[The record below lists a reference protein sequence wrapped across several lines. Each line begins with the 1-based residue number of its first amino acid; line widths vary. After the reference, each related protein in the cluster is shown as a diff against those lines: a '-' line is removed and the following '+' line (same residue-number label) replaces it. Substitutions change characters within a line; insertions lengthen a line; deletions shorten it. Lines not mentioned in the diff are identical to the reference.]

1 MYTFDFICD
10 ILEVRPIS
18 FENLDQNI
26 NELVFDS
33 RKINQPDQSLFF
45 AIHGARDGH
54 DFLPSAYYEGIRSFV
69 ISKPVP
75 FFNDKTD
82 VNLLFVDDTLQAMQK
97 LAKFHR
103 EQFKFPVIGITG
115 SNGKSIVKAWLTQ
128 LITPEKKVYQ
138 SPKSYNSQ
146 LGVALS
152 LWNLSAQYD
161 LAIIEAGISQPGE
174 MSRLQKMIQPSIGI
188 FTNIGVAHGHNF
200 ESKQQKLQEKLNL
213 FKNTAIV
220 IAGSEYIN
228 QSDEINTG
236 ELLTWGKKEQD
247 TIKLLGIEKIQSKS
261 LLSVKIGEVQSSCII
276 PFTDKASIENTLT
289 CMTVMYYLGYEPAVI
304 LERVQSLRAL
314 EMRLQLK
321 KGINE
326 CTIIDDSYSN
336 DLGSLKISL
345 ALLKQQNQHLK
356 KTLILSDMEGL
367 VDNEKNQHK
376 LEELLGTQS
385 LTRLIWVGNSYP
397 WLNKLKINEIQLFP
411 TMEDLLTSLILLN
424 FNAESILIKGAR
436 IFQFEKIVQKLT
448 LRSHGTVLEINMN
461 AISHN
466 LMIYRSLI
474 SSKTKVMAMVK
485 AFSYGSGSFE
495 VANLLQ
501 FSNVDYLTVAFADEG
516 VELRNSG
523 ITLPI
528 MVLCPDNTTFENLV
542 QHNLEPEVYSIQFLE
557 DFINFLISKNIQDY
571 KIHIKLDTGMHRLG
585 FFPEE
590 MDPLIDRLSNQNQVR
605 VASFF
610 THLVSSG
617 DPQNDQFTAMQ
628 IKVYKDCALL
638 LEKGLGYEFIK
649 HAANTAAIS
658 RWPESHFDMVRLGI
672 GLYGVEIA
680 ENSLNLEQ
688 VSTLK
693 TTVTQIKK
701 LSKNETVGYD
711 IKGILAR
718 DSKIATV
725 KIGYAD
731 GYNRRFGNAVGQMKI
746 NNQFV
751 PTIGNICMDMC
762 MLDVTDINVREGDE
776 VIVFPNIG
784 ESAKTI
790 GTIPYELLVNIS
802 TRVKRVYYYE

>member
-1 MYTFDFICD
+1 MYSIDFICH
-10 ILEVRPIS
+10 ILEVRPLR
-18 FENLDQNI
+18 FENLNQNI

-33 RKINQPDQSLFF
+33 RKINQPHQSLFF
-45 AIHGARDGH
+45 AIQGARDGH
-54 DFLPSAYYEGIRSFV
+54 DFLQNAYGEGIRCFV
-69 ISKPVP
+69 ISKSTP
-75 FFNDKTD
+75 FLNDKSD
-82 VNLLFVDDTLQAMQK
+82 VNLILVDDTLLAMQK

-103 EQFKFPVIGITG
+103 QQFKYPVIGITG

-128 LITPEKKVYQ
+128 LISPEKKVYQ

-152 LWNLSAQYD
+152 LWNLNGQYD

-174 MSRLQKMIQPSIGI
+174 MGRLQDMIQPTVGI
-188 FTNIGVAHGHNF
+188 FTNIGVAHEHNF
-200 ESKQQKLQEKLNL
+200 ESKQQKIQEKLNL
-213 FKNTAIV
+213 FKDTDTI

-228 QSDEINTG
+228 NLGDIDTAKLLSWGNKKQDSI
-236 ELLTWGKKEQD
+236 ELLAVQKAG
-247 TIKLLGIEKIQSKS
+247 SKS
-261 LLSVKIGEVQSSCII
+261 LLTVKIGEVETSCTI
-276 PFTDKASIENTLT
+276 PFTDRASIENTLT
-289 CMTVMYYLGYEPAVI
+289 CMTVMYYLGYETSII

-321 KGINE
+321 KGINQ

-345 ALLKQQNQHLK
+345 ALLKQQNQHIK
-356 KTLILSDMEGL
+356 KTLVLSDMEGL
-367 VDNEKNQHK
+367 VENERNQDK
-376 LEELLGTQS
+376 LEELLNTQS
-385 LTRLIWVGNSYP
+385 LARLIWVGNSYQ
-397 WLNKLKINEIQLFP
+397 WLNNLNIEDLQVFP
-411 TMEDLLTSLILLN
+411 STEDLLKKLTKLN

-436 IFQFEKIVQKLT
+436 VYQFEKIVQKLT
-448 LRSHGTVLEINMN
+448 LRSHGTVLEINMK

-474 SSKTKVMAMVK
+474 SSRTKVMAMVK

-516 VELRNSG
+516 VELRTSG

-528 MVLCPDNTTFENLV
+528 MVLCPDSTTFESLV
-542 QHNLEPEVYSIQFLE
+542 QYNLEPEIYSLPFLE
-557 DFINFLISKNIQDY
+557 DFISFLISKNIQDY
-571 KIHIKLDTGMHRLG
+571 NIHIKLDTGMHRLG
-585 FFPEE
+585 FFPAEI
-590 MDPLIDRLSNQNQVR
+590 DALIDRLRNQNQVR

-610 THLVSSG
+610 THLVSAG
-617 DPQNDQFTAMQ
+617 DAQNDEFTKMQ
-628 IKVYKDCALL
+628 IQVYTNCAIK
-638 LEKGLGYEFIK
+638 LEEGLGYKFIK

-672 GLYGVEIA
+672 GLYGVEM
-680 ENSLNLEQ
+680 NKKTLNLDQ

-693 TTVTQIKK
+693 TTVTQIKQ

-711 IKGILAR
+711 RNGILKR
-718 DSKIATV
+718 DSTIATV

-731 GYNRRFGNAVGQMKI
+731 GYNRRFGNAIGKMKI
-746 NNQFV
+746 NNQLV
-751 PTIGNICMDMC
+751 STIGNICMDMC
-762 MLDVTDINVREGDE
+762 MLDVTGKNVREGDE
-776 VIVFPNIG
+776 VIVFPNID
-784 ESAKTI
+784 ESASMI

>member
-1 MYTFDFICD
+1 MYTIDFICH
-10 ILEVRPIS
+10 ILEVKPL
-18 FENLDQNI
+18 NLI
-26 NELVFDS
+26 NPNQTVSELVFDS

-45 AIHGARDGH
+45 ALHGARDGH
-54 DFLPSAYYEGIRSFV
+54 DFLSKAYLEGVRNFV
-69 ISKPVP
+69 ISKEIP
-75 FFNDKTD
+75 FFKERSD
-82 VNLLFVDDTLQAMQK
+82 VNLILVDDTLLAMQK
-97 LAKFHR
+97 LARFHR
-103 EQFKFPVIGITG
+103 QRFNYPVVGITG

-128 LITPEKKVYQ
+128 LISPEKKVYQ

-152 LWNLSAQYD
+152 LWNLSAQYEI
-161 LAIIEAGISQPGE
+161 AIIEAGISQPGE
-174 MSRLQKMIQPSIGI
+174 MKRLQEMIQPTIGI
-188 FTNIGVAHGHNF
+188 FTNIGLAHAHNF
-200 ESKQQKLQEKLNL
+200 ETKQQKLQEKLQL
-213 FKNTAIV
+213 FDGADMLT
-220 IAGSEYIN
+220 AGSEFIN
-228 QSDEINTG
+228 ESGVIHTG
-236 ELLTWGKKEQD
+236 KLLTWGNREQD
-247 TIKLLGIEKIQSKS
+247 AVEILAIEKTQNNSK
-261 LLSVKIGEVQSSCII
+261 LSVKIGEVRALCHI
-276 PFTDKASIENTLT
+276 PFTDQASIENILS
-289 CMTVMYYLGYEPAVI
+289 CMTVMHYLGYASEII
-304 LERVQSLRAL
+304 LERVQNLRAL

-321 KGINE
+321 KGINH

-345 ALLKQQNQHLK
+345 ALLKQQNQHTK

-367 VDNEKNQHK
+367 SGNEKIQHK
-376 LEELLGTQS
+376 LEELLITQTLS
-385 LTRLIWVGNSYP
+385 RLIWVGQAYP
-397 WLNKLKINEIQLFP
+397 WLHNLNIEEIAIFS
-411 TMEDLLTSLILLN
+411 TTEDLLDKLIQLD
-424 FNAESILIKGAR
+424 FRAECVLIKGAR
-436 IFQFEKIVQKLT
+436 VFQFEKIVQQLT

-474 SSKTKVMAMVK
+474 SSKIKIMAMVK

-516 VELRNSG
+516 AELRSAG

-528 MVLCPDNTTFENLV
+528 MVLCPDNTTFESLI
-542 QHNLEPEVYSIQFLE
+542 QHNLEPEIYSLHFLE
-557 DFINFLISKNIQDY
+557 EFINFLISRNIQDY

-585 FFPEE
+585 FFAHE
-590 MDPLIDRLSNQNQVR
+590 MDSLIDRLKSQNQVK
-605 VASFF
+605 VESFF

-617 DPQNDQFTAMQ
+617 NPQNDHFTKMQ
-628 IKVYKDCALL
+628 IEEYTISAVK
-638 LEKGLGYEFIK
+638 LEQGLGYQFIK
-649 HAANTAAIS
+649 HAANTSAIT
-658 RWPESHFDMVRLGI
+658 RWPNAHFDMVRLGI
-672 GLYGVEIA
+672 GLYGIEMN

-693 TTVTQIKK
+693 TTVTQIKQ

-711 IKGILAR
+711 RKGILTR

-731 GYNRRFGNAVGQMKI
+731 GYNRRFGNSVGKMKI

-762 MLDVTDINVREGDE
+762 MLDVTDANVREGDE
-776 VIVFPNIG
+776 VIVFPNIQ
-784 ESAKTI
+784 EAADTI